1 MFNVLVLMVDH
12 TFNVQEMQLSGRSY
26 CCSLEIQYLHFQ
38 IWIGCLYSSVSCIC
52 EINKTYNLKCIS
64 HLSKYT

>member
-26 CCSLEIQYLHFQ
+26 CCSLEIQLFAFSNMDRLSLFQCFLHLWDKQ
-38 IWIGCLYSSVSCIC
+38 
-52 EINKTYNLKCIS
+52 NL
-64 HLSKYT
+64 